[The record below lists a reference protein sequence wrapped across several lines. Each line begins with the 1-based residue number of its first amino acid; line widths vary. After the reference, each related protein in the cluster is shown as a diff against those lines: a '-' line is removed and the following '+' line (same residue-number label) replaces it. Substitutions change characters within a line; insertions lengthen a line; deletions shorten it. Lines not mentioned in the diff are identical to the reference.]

1 MGLTA
6 VKILS
11 IPSPEQMNGRHREHG
26 VSVSAITSEPARYD
40 HTIIIIIIIIIV
52 YSNLN
57 HHLSVLWAKSHS
69 KTEEVGL
76 LQA

>member
-26 VSVSAITSEPARYD
+26 VSVSAITSEPAHYD
-40 HTIIIIIIIIIV
+40 HSPQRTII
-52 YSNLN
+52 
-57 HHLSVLWAKSHS
+57 
-69 KTEEVGL
+69 TL
-76 LQA
+76 LLLLLLLLLFIQI